1 MKRMSKT
8 LLLALTAGM
17 IAFSQAEAQKI
28 KKFYEPRELI
38 QVSTD
43 NVQMAYNQTEE
54 TVFITAN
61 SPYELYCRSQWL
73 KASEQ
78 SDKIVVSATPNDSF
92 VPRTARIIL
101 TTKKEN
107 VSRVISVTQKPEP
120 GHDQYFALPT
130 EGNLLPMAKMDLSKA
145 THDKYIKEIL
155 IDKSVDGHKI
165 KIKNNTYESAIAT
178 HAPSQFNIK
187 LNGAMRFVCD
197 LGIDDE
203 ILTRTT
209 NNHGNALYKV
219 LLDGKEVAVG
229 RITIL
234 DKQAVHLDINTHGA
248 RMMQIVLDPDGSNW
262 GDHIDLGNP
271 YFELTAEKPELVP

>member
-1 MKRMSKT
+1 MNRARIFSLFMGI
-8 LLLALTAGM
+8 LAAGM
-17 IAFSQAEAQKI
+17 LSAASPDI
-28 KKFYEPRELI
+28 KYYQPRDLI

-43 NVQMAYNQTEE
+43 DVQISFDQTEAS
-54 TVFITAN
+54 VFVTAK
-61 SPYELYCRSQWL
+61 SAYELYCRSPWL
-73 KASEQ
+73 TATEK
-78 SDKIVVSATPNDSF
+78 DGLILISAQQNDNF

-107 VSRVISVTQKPEP
+107 VSRVVTVTQKAEP
-120 GHDQYFALPT
+120 GHDKYFALPT
-130 EGNLLPMAKMDLSKA
+130 EGNFVALAKLDLSKA

-155 IDKSVDGHKI
+155 VDKSVDGHKI
-165 KIKNNTYESAIAT
+165 RIKNNTYESAIAT
-178 HAPSQFNIK
+178 HAPSTFKIK

-219 LLDGKEVAVG
+219 LLDGKEVASG

-234 DKQAVHLDINTHGA
+234 DKQAAHLDINTHGA
-248 RMMQIVLDPDGSNW
+248 KVMEIEFDPDGSNW

-271 YFELTAEKPELVP
+271 YFELTADKPEVVE

>member
-78 SDKIVVSATPNDSF
+78 GDKIVVSATPNDSF
-92 VPRTARIIL
+92 VPRTAR
-101 TTKKEN
+101 
-107 VSRVISVTQKPEP
+107 EP

-130 EGNLLPMAKMDLSKA
+130 EGNLLPMAKMDLSQA

-248 RMMQIVLDPDGSNW
+248 QMMQIVLDPDGSNW